1 MAAEAMSGGEKVYT
15 VAQITGLIKGMLED
29 GFPDVRV
36 EGEISNWK
44 LSTSGH
50 CYFNLKDQDAIIQAV
65 MFKNRTLGLRFAP
78 ADGVKVKARG
88 SISVYAKRGNYQ
100 LICEELVRAGEG
112 EILALLEERKRKLAA
127 EGLFDPARKR
137 PLPLLPRRV
146 AVITSPTGAALRDI
160 LKVLERRHSGIN
172 VVILPSPVQGEE
184 AAPVLARQLAVANR
198 FRLADA
204 IIIGRGGGSLEDLL
218 PFSDE
223 AVVRA
228 VAASAIPV
236 ISAVGH
242 EIDFALTDFAA
253 DVRAPTP
260 SAAAE
265 MVSASREELAH
276 RIRKTRETLDFA
288 TRRRL
293 EAVRAG
299 LERFA
304 PTQFEREFR
313 AYLQPVLQA
322 CDDAKEALLESTHDR
337 LVAFRHRFALAKN
350 NLEASSPREILKRG
364 FAVVSDKKT
373 GKVVSTARDTAP
385 GRLLRVFLHKGT
397 LEAEVKET
405 DPHGS
410 I

>member
-1 MAAEAMSGGEKVYT
+1 MTDAISGGEKVFT
-15 VAQITGLIKGMLED
+15 VSQITGLIKGMLEE

-44 LSTSGH
+44 LSSAGH

-78 ADGVKVKARG
+78 SDGLKVKARG
-88 SISVYAKRGNYQ
+88 AISVYAKRGTYQ
-100 LICEELVRAGEG
+100 LICEELVKAGEG
-112 EILALLEERKRKLAA
+112 EILAMIEERKRRLAA
-127 EGLFDPARKR
+127 EGLFDPARKK

-160 LKVLERRHSGIN
+160 LQVLGRRHSGIN
-172 VVILPSPVQGEE
+172 VVVLPSPVQGEE
-184 AAPVLARQLAVANR
+184 APPVLVRRIETANR
-198 FRLADA
+198 FRLAEV

-228 VAASAIPV
+228 VAASRIPV

-265 MVSASREELAH
+265 LVSASRDELL
-276 RIRKTRETLDFA
+276 RRVRETREGIDFA
-288 TRRRL
+288 LRRRL
-293 EAVRAG
+293 EAIRSK

-304 PTQFEREFR
+304 PEEFEREFR
-313 AYLQPVLQA
+313 ACLQPVLQA
-322 CDDAKEALLESTHDR
+322 CDDAKEAVLEGMRDR
-337 LVAFRHRFALAKN
+337 LIAFRHRFELARN
-350 NLEASSPREILKRG
+350 TLEASSPREILKRG

-373 GKVVSTARDTAP
+373 GRVVTKARDTAA
-385 GRLLRVFLHKGT
+385 GRLLRVFLHQGT
-397 LEAEVKET
+397 LETEVKET